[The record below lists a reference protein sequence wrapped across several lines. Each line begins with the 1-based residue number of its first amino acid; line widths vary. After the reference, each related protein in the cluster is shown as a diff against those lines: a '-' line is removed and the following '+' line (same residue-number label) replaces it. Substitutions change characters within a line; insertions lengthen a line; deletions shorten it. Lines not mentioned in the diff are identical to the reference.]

1 MKIQEIPVLLL
12 TGYLGSG
19 KTTLVNRILSNKKGI
34 KFAVIVNDIGE
45 VNIDADLIEQGG
57 VVGQKD
63 DSLVAL
69 QNGCICCTLK
79 VDLIEQLN
87 DIVRMNKFDYI
98 VIEASGI
105 CEPAPIAQTI
115 CAYPELY
122 PHLAK
127 NGIAKLDAIVTVV
140 DALRLRDEFNV
151 GDDLLKQNIDDDDL
165 ERLVFEQ
172 IEFCNFIV
180 LNKAAEVSA
189 EELEKV
195 KKIIRAIQPKAQILT
210 CNYGD
215 IDLDLIL
222 HTDMFDFEKV
232 ATSASWI
239 TEIENHGDTEP
250 SHTAQEHHHHH
261 HHHQDEHEG
270 IENEESGEALEY
282 HIETFVYYRRPPFNL
297 GLFDDFVARRWPKN
311 IIRCKGICY
320 FHDEKDK
327 CYVFEQAGKQVQIR
341 DAGQWYAT
349 MPAEQLQ
356 QYMAQNPGLQRDWDE
371 QYGDRMQKLVFIG
384 QNLDKEEITRELDQC
399 LDE

>member
-165 ERLVFEQ
+165 ERLVIEQ

-239 TEIENHGDTEP
+239 AEIENHGDTEP
-250 SHTAQEHHHHH
+250 SHT
-261 HHHQDEHEG
+261 
-270 IENEESGEALEY
+270 
-282 HIETFVYYRRPPFNL
+282 V
-297 GLFDDFVARRWPKN
+297 
-311 IIRCKGICY
+311 
-320 FHDEKDK
+320 
-327 CYVFEQAGKQVQIR
+327 
-341 DAGQWYAT
+341 
-349 MPAEQLQ
+349 
-356 QYMAQNPGLQRDWDE
+356 
-371 QYGDRMQKLVFIG
+371 
-384 QNLDKEEITRELDQC
+384 
-399 LDE
+399 